1 MEFKELQDICLL
13 LLTKGTSIV
22 LNSLRSALPLGS
34 SKNSMSPCILK
45 INRRINI

>member
-22 LNSLRSALPLGS
+22 LNSF
-34 SKNSMSPCILK
+34 NSLSPCILK

>member
-22 LNSLRSALPLGS
+22 LNSL
-34 SKNSMSPCILK
+34 NSLDSLST
-45 INRRINI
+45 